1 MGMRWKSAALLGL
14 GLLLVGA
21 VLAVLLWQPERRSAE
36 AQQPLQGIVEPST
49 ALPEALL
56 PEPVA
61 PAPASTQP
69 ADAELVVSAAE
80 PLVHSV
86 AVAASAPDEAQPTE
100 PSEKPDSARLQVRL
114 SWVPN
119 SEGPLPPS
127 GGRPVPTAS
136 VDVDLASFRLL
147 GKFMDVAAESLGLL
161 PEDGV
166 HFSSDERA
174 RLTVVAGPDEGRR
187 AVLGE
192 VGGYEE
198 ELSLGDLHPAVQVL
212 ELAVGEKVLARRSL
226 TLVAD
231 RTVTIDCPPIRF
243 DEVIVIV
250 PRDESGNE
258 LRRGELLQAIPT
270 LDGRPGRSS
279 DVGLEFR
286 GGFAPGAL
294 LEAYSPRRV
303 PFRGVVPSGDM
314 RSGDDGSLDLVLERA
329 DRLRLRSVQP
339 AATPGAADFWLLPA
353 DPLAAKSWP
362 YQRKS
367 QELSAVGTT
376 FMGLART
383 DAVAFVRQSGA
394 IPRHAIVRAP
404 AGGGEEL
411 QFELLPS
418 AKITGLV
425 HRRGT
430 PVAGAMVQYY
440 ARNPLAATAVLLDWP
455 ADAHQRAALPL
466 LPPSFDRTATDDK
479 GEFALADWP
488 RQDSDHWLEL
498 VHPLLSVPHVIAL
511 PPTGRH
517 FEFDL
522 AGPPPQ
528 APVGALV
535 LTFPEAL
542 LGSIVEVQRDGAPR
556 AEDPLDEAEL
566 RIGPMAMGRWR
577 LHVEHEGRV
586 LIDDQSLELKGL
598 LRVDVDGAVTG
609 ADDPPR

>member
-1 MGMRWKSAALLGL
+1 MAMGWKSGALLGL

-21 VLAVLLWQPERRSAE
+21 VLAVLLWQPEPQNAE
-36 AQQPLQGIVEPST
+36 AQQPLTRTVEPSA
-49 ALPEALL
+49 ALPQAVS
-56 PEPVA
+56 PEPES
-61 PAPASTQP
+61 PEPASMQP
-69 ADAELVVSAAE
+69 ADAELVGSASE
-80 PLVHSV
+80 TLVHSV

-100 PSEKPDSARLQVRL
+100 PSKEPETARLQVRL

-147 GKFMDVAAESLGLL
+147 GKLMDVAAESLGLL
-161 PEDGV
+161 PERGV
-166 HFSSDERA
+166 HLSSDERA

-192 VGGYEE
+192 AGSYEE
-198 ELSLGDLHPAVQVL
+198 QLSLGDLHPAVQVL

-231 RTVTIDCPPIRF
+231 RTVTIDCP
-243 DEVIVIV
+243 EVQFEDVVVIV
-250 PRDESGNE
+250 PRDESGE
-258 LRRGELLQAIPT
+258 QLRRGELLRAVPT
-270 LDGRPGRSS
+270 LDGRPAFLS
-279 DVGLEFR
+279 DAGLEFR

-303 PFRGVVPSGDM
+303 PFRGVVPSGDE
-314 RSGDDGSLDLVLERA
+314 GSLDLVLERA
-329 DRLRLRSVQP
+329 DRLRLRSVRP

-367 QELSAVGTT
+367 EALSDVGTT
-376 FMGLART
+376 FMGLARK
-383 DAVAFVRQSGA
+383 DVIAFVRQSGT

-404 AGGGEEL
+404 AGGVEEL

-418 AKITGLV
+418 AKITGRV

-430 PVAGAMVQYY
+430 PVAGAMVQYH
-440 ARNPLAATAVLLDWP
+440 ARNPLAATAALLDWP

-498 VHPLLSVPHVIAL
+498 AHPLLRVPHVIAL

-542 LGSIVEVQRDGAPR
+542 LGSVVEVRRDGAPH
-556 AEDPLDEAEL
+556 AEESLAEAEL
-566 RIGPMAMGRWR
+566 RIGPLALGRWR

-586 LIDDQSLELKGL
+586 LIDDQPLELKAL
-598 LRVDVDGAVTG
+598 LRVEVGVTG